1 MGVLGGDAQ
10 QPPPPPVSVR
20 RRAAAPRDTPAPT
33 RWPRGHVPGEVG
45 IWVFIIGDMLVFGVF
60 FGVFMVER
68 GNSLEEFRAGRET
81 LHTAFGAINTLMLL
95 TGSVLVAL
103 AMTAVRDGMADRA
116 PRLLLGA
123 MATGTVFLVNKIIE
137 YADKFS
143 AHITPG
149 TNDFYTLFF
158 VFTGIHALHLLI
170 GLGALTYMRSLVHRG
185 PPSGRD
191 LAMME
196 CCASYWHLVDLLWV
210 VLFALFYLV
219 A

>member
-1 MGVLGGDAQ
+1 VLGGDAQ
-10 QPPPPPVSVR
+10 PPSPPVSVR
-20 RRAAAPRDTPAPT
+20 RHAAALRETPPPS
-33 RWPRGHVPGEVG
+33 RWTRGHVPGEVG
-45 IWVFIIGDMLVFGVF
+45 VWVFIIGDMLVFALF

-68 GNSLEEFRAGRET
+68 GNALEEFRAGRDT
-81 LHTAFGAINTLMLL
+81 LDTAFGVINTLMLL
-95 TGSVLVAL
+95 TGSILVAL
-103 AMTAVRDGMADRA
+103 AMTAVREGMADRA

-123 MATGTVFLVNKIIE
+123 MATGTVFLVDKVIE

-170 GLGALTYMRSLVHRG
+170 GLGALTYMRSLVRRG

-191 LAMME
+191 MAMME

-210 VLFALFYLV
+210 VLFALFYRV